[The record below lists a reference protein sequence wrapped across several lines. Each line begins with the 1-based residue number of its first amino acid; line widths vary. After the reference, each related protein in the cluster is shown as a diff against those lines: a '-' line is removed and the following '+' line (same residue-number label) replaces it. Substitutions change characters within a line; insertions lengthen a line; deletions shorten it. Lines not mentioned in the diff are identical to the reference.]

1 MTLSITTLSIIV
13 NTLSIMQ
20 LDTECSAFMHN
31 VFHAKCVNK
40 PFMINVV
47 MLNVVMLNVIML
59 NFVARQRHKKAK
71 PDNYLNGTVTNYKY
85 LVYHKRTVA
94 YFY

>member
-13 NTLSIMQ
+13 NTLSIIQ

-31 VFHAKCVNK
+31 VFHAKCANK
-40 PFMINVV
+40 PF

-59 NFVARQRHKKAK
+59 NFVVYQRHKKAK
-71 PDNYLNGTVTNYKY
+71 PDNYLIGTVSHYK
-85 LVYHKRTVA
+85 
-94 YFY
+94 